1 MKHYK
6 RTCCKMCHISDSS
19 LKIQIYGSDIWL
31 VVQRKHDEQKQVT
44 LCHKHFISIK
54 LDALENSEFQ
64 NGKKRKTSLCL
75 GFPVCF
81 Q

>member
-1 MKHYK
+1 MSQAFI
-6 RTCCKMCHISDSS
+6 TQ
-19 LKIQIYGSDIWL
+19 L
-31 VVQRKHDEQKQVT
+31 
-44 LCHKHFISIK
+44 ISIK

-75 GFPVCF
+75 GFPVYF

>member
-1 MKHYK
+1 VRYLIGSTAQTR
-6 RTCCKMCHISDSS
+6 RTETSNLMSQAFITQ
-19 LKIQIYGSDIWL
+19 L
-31 VVQRKHDEQKQVT
+31 
-44 LCHKHFISIK
+44 ISIK